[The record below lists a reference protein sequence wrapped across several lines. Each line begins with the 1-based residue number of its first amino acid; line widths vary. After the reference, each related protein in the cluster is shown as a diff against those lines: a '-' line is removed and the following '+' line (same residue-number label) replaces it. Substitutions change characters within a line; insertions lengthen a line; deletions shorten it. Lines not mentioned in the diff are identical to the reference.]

1 MDIAQL
7 GVEVKTDGLRKA
19 SVALEGFKKDAD
31 KATGATD
38 RFTKA
43 QQAASPASSG
53 FARSVSTLRNGL
65 AGLAGLAG
73 VLGVGAFIKISS
85 EMTDFRARLER
96 VTGGAEQGAAAMDRL
111 QQMAKRTYSSFGQ
124 TAEGYLQTE
133 GALRSLGYTTEQTMN
148 FVETLNNAL
157 VVSGSKGDR
166 AASVM
171 YALQKAMAVGKLSG
185 DDLNSVLA
193 NGGRIT
199 ELLAEHLGLTTNQ
212 LRDAGAQGKITGQVL
227 YEALAGNMQ
236 KIREEAENMPA
247 TIMDGLTQIGRA
259 FGALVDK
266 FNQQTGAGEKVAAA
280 LLWVADNMETIAKWA
295 AVLAVGGLVAMWP
308 MVIAG
313 ASATITLLA
322 GIITQLIAISIANPF
337 MWVAGAIAA
346 IVLFSDKISI
356 GTGELATLADM
367 GNELADT
374 LKEGLGFV
382 LNDLSEAW
390 DDFARNAK
398 HALKSVGTFFGM
410 TFDDM
415 EKKADESTSNQE
427 SSWLS
432 MIRYILSMFDMLGG
446 GIRGIFAAIGTTL
459 AVLVDRTKKRFSS
472 LGEMA
477 QAAMR
482 LDWKEMLAVGSRDID
497 HAKGSAQAIA
507 GAWTTGIAD
516 SLKLQGNS
524 GLVSMLNDVIA
535 GSKKRAAAGGGGG
548 GGGSGAGAG
557 GGGGAGKGDDKALK
571 AALDSTLKAIELATK
586 MQVDALEDRN
596 RRLGLANDQGLISI
610 SSYYSQLQ
618 EIAKQTTAVEVAGY
632 SQQIAALQAYMAKVG
647 KGDERIATQ
656 EKINDL
662 LYKRN
667 KLESDGAFEVAKLAV
682 EQAKAM
688 EALKNSV
695 TSVNVELLTMQGEL
709 AKAAALS
716 FDLQNAERKKLLSA
730 NGESGALAQMEA
742 LRTNA
747 INQARINQLT
757 QEYSLI
763 TDTLGLQEERI
774 ALAQQLGTTGAI
786 TGMQQVGALRLQAIA
801 QLETQL
807 AIYQAMAATDLT
819 GQQVLEVERLRLEL
833 DKLRAAADPLKAKF
847 DEVFQTGFSNAFA
860 GVISGTKTLG
870 DAFKDLANTIVQE
883 INKIVAKE
891 MASKIFG
898 GMGGGNSFGGLI
910 SGLFGGGGGD
920 PLGSFISG
928 LPSFDVGTPYVQ
940 QDQVAQ
946 IHKGERILTAKENQ
960 QYTNGDTAGGGETIV
975 VNNTFVLSE
984 PASKQTQAQVAAMAA
999 QALQRAQRR
1008 NS

>member
-38 RFTKA
+38 KFTKA

-65 AGLAGLAG
+65 AGLAGA
-73 VLGVGAFIKISS
+73 LGVGAFIKISS

-111 QQMAKRTYSSFGQ
+111 QQMAKRTYSSFSQ

-185 DDLNSVLA
+185 ENLNSVLA

-259 FGALVDK
+259 FGELVDK

-308 MVIAG
+308 MVMAG
-313 ASATITLLA
+313 ASATIPLLA
-322 GIITQLIAISIANPF
+322 KIITQLIAISIANPF
-337 MWVAGAIAA
+337 AWVAAAVAA

-367 GNELADT
+367 GNELATT

-427 SSWLS
+427 SFWLS
-432 MIRYILSMFDMLGG
+432 MVRYILTVFDMLGG
-446 GIRGIFAAIGTTL
+446 FVRGVFAA
-459 AVLVDRTKKRFSS
+459 
-472 LGEMA
+472 LGETVAVFVNRAKKQFSHLAEMA
-477 QAAMR
+477 SAGMR
-482 LDWKEMLAVGSRDID
+482 LDWEGVLAVCAKEVKATKDAAKD
-497 HAKGSAQAIA
+497 FAHAWSSNVG
-507 GAWTTGIAD
+507 D
-516 SLKLQGNS
+516 SLKRQGNS
-524 GLVSMLNDVIA
+524 GLVSMLDDVIA
-535 GSKKRAAAGGGGG
+535 GSKKRAASAQSKGTATPTGGNTT
-548 GGGSGAGAG
+548 
-557 GGGGAGKGDDKALK
+557 GAGKGDDKALK

-807 AIYQAMAATDLT
+807 AIYQAMAATGLT

-860 GVISGTKTLG
+860 DVISGTKTLG

-910 SGLFGGGGGD
+910 SGLFGGGGSD
-920 PLGSFISG
+920 PLGDFIGG

-960 QYTNGDTAGGGETIV
+960 QYTNGDTAGGGGTMTI
-975 VNNTFVLSE
+975 NNTFVLSE

>member
-38 RFTKA
+38 KFTKA

-53 FARSVSTLRNGL
+53 FARSVSTLRSGL
-65 AGLAGLAG
+65 AGLAGALA
-73 VLGVGAFIKISS
+73 VGAFIKISS

-111 QQMAKRTYSSFGQ
+111 QQMAKRTYSSFSQ

-185 DDLNSVLA
+185 DNLNSVLA

-212 LRDAGAQGKITGQVL
+212 LRDAGEQGKITGQVL

-236 KIREEAENMPA
+236 KIREEAEKMPA

-259 FGALVDK
+259 FGELVDK

-313 ASATITLLA
+313 ASAAISLLA
-322 GIITQLIAISIANPF
+322 RIITQLIAISIENPF
-337 MWVAGAIAA
+337 MWVAAA
-346 IVLFSDKISI
+346 TAAVVLFSDKITI
-356 GTGELATLADM
+356 GAGELTTLADV
-367 GNELADT
+367 GNEVWLQ
-374 LKEGLGFV
+374 LKDGAEGAALGMGESFAM
-382 LNDLSEAW
+382 LGE
-390 DDFARNAK
+390 DFKTHIKGMGA
-398 HALKSVGTFFGM
+398 FFGITM
-410 TFDDM
+410 SGVE
-415 EKKADESTSNQE
+415 EKTETSTTKQE
-427 SSWLS
+427 ATWVS
-432 MIRYILSMFDMLGG
+432 MVRYILSMFDMLGG
-446 GIRGIFAAIGTTL
+446 AIRGIFAAIGTTL
-459 AVLVDRTKKRFSS
+459 AVLVDRAKRNFSV

-477 QAAMR
+477 QAAMK
-482 LDWKEMLAVGSRDID
+482 LDWKEMLAIGSKDIQ
-497 HAKGSAQAIA
+497 HAKDSAQAIA
-507 GAWTTGIAD
+507 DAWTTGIAD

-524 GLVSMLNDVIA
+524 GLVSIFDEGLA
-535 GSKKRAAAGGGGG
+535 AARKKRAAAGGEGGG
-548 GGGSGAGAG
+548 GGVGGGG

-920 PLGSFISG
+920 PLGDFIGG

-960 QYTNGDTAGGGETIV
+960 QYTNGDTAGGGGTMTI
-975 VNNTFVLSE
+975 NNTFVLSE

>member
-38 RFTKA
+38 KFTKA

-53 FARSVSTLRNGL
+53 FARSVSTLRSGL
-65 AGLAGLAG
+65 AGLVGA
-73 VLGVGAFIKISS
+73 LGVGVFIKISS

-111 QQMAKRTYSSFGQ
+111 QQMAKRTYSSFSQ

-171 YALQKAMAVGKLSG
+171 DALQKAMAVGKLSG
-185 DDLNSVLA
+185 ENLNSVLA

-199 ELLAEHLGLTTNQ
+199 ELLADHLGLTTNQ

-259 FGALVDK
+259 FGELVDK

-313 ASATITLLA
+313 ASATIPLLA
-322 GIITQLIAISIANPF
+322 RIITQLIAISIANPF

-367 GNELADT
+367 GNELAAT

-390 DDFARNAK
+390 DDFALTAK
-398 HALKSVGTFFGM
+398 HALKGVGTFFGM

-415 EKKADESTSNQE
+415 EKKADDSTSNQE
-427 SSWLS
+427 SFWLS
-432 MIRYILSMFDMLGG
+432 MIRYILTVFDMLGG
-446 GIRGIFAAIGTTL
+446 FVRGVFEALGTTV
-459 AVLVDRTKKRFSS
+459 AVFVDRAKKSLSS
-472 LGEMA
+472 LAEMA
-477 QAAMR
+477 SAGMR
-482 LDWKEMLAVGSRDID
+482 LDWEGVLAVG
-497 HAKGSAQAIA
+497 AKDLDYTKQAAKDIA
-507 GAWTTGIAD
+507 GAWTKGIGE
-516 SLKLQGNS
+516 SMKRQGNS
-524 GLVSMLNDVIA
+524 GLVSMLDDVIA
-535 GSKKRAAAGGGGG
+535 GAKKRAASAAGKGAPTPAGGG
-548 GGGSGAGAG
+548 ATDT
-557 GGGGAGKGDDKALK
+557 GKGDDKALK

-596 RRLGLANDQGLISI
+596 RRLGLANDQGLLSI

-618 EIAKQTTAVEVAGY
+618 DIAKQTTAVEVAGY

-647 KGDERIATQ
+647 KGEERIATQ

-716 FDLQNAERKKLLSA
+716 FDIQNAERKKLLSA

-742 LRTNA
+742 LRINA

-860 GVISGTKTLG
+860 DVISGTKTLG

-920 PLGSFISG
+920 PLGDFIGG

-960 QYTNGDTAGGGETIV
+960 QYTNGDTAGGGGTMTI
-975 VNNTFVLSE
+975 NNTFVLSE

>member
-38 RFTKA
+38 KFTKA

-53 FARSVSTLRNGL
+53 FARSVSTLRSGL
-65 AGLAGLAG
+65 AGLVGA
-73 VLGVGAFIKISS
+73 LGVGVFIKISS

-111 QQMAKRTYSSFGQ
+111 QQMAKRTYSSFSQ

-171 YALQKAMAVGKLSG
+171 DALQKAMAVGKLSG
-185 DDLNSVLA
+185 ENLNSVLA

-199 ELLAEHLGLTTNQ
+199 ELLADHLGLTTNQ

-259 FGALVDK
+259 FGELVDK

-313 ASATITLLA
+313 ASALIPLLA
-322 GIITQLIAISIANPF
+322 RIITQLIAISIANPF

-367 GNELADT
+367 GNELAAT

-390 DDFARNAK
+390 DDFALTAK
-398 HALKSVGTFFGM
+398 HALKGVGTFFGM

-415 EKKADESTSNQE
+415 EKKADDSTSNQE
-427 SSWLS
+427 SFWLS
-432 MIRYILSMFDMLGG
+432 MIRYILTVFDMLGG
-446 GIRGIFAAIGTTL
+446 FVRGVFEALGTTV
-459 AVLVDRTKKRFSS
+459 AVFVDRAKKSLSS
-472 LGEMA
+472 LAEMA
-477 QAAMR
+477 GAGMR
-482 LDWKEMLAVGSRDID
+482 LDWEGVLAVG
-497 HAKGSAQAIA
+497 AKDLDYTKQAAKDIA
-507 GAWTTGIAD
+507 GAWTKGIGE
-516 SLKLQGNS
+516 SMKRQGNS
-524 GLVSMLNDVIA
+524 GLVSMLDDVIA
-535 GSKKRAAAGGGGG
+535 GAKKRAASAAGKGAPTPAGGG
-548 GGGSGAGAG
+548 AT
-557 GGGGAGKGDDKALK
+557 GAGKGDDKALK

-596 RRLGLANDQGLISI
+596 RRLGLANDQGLLSI

-618 EIAKQTTAVEVAGY
+618 DIAKQTTAVEVAGY

-647 KGDERIATQ
+647 KGEERIATQ

-742 LRTNA
+742 LRINA

-860 GVISGTKTLG
+860 DVISGTKTLG

-920 PLGSFISG
+920 PLGDFIGG

-960 QYTNGDTAGGGETIV
+960 QYTNGDTAGGGGTMTI
-975 VNNTFVLSE
+975 NNTFVLSE

>member
-38 RFTKA
+38 KFTKA

-53 FARSVSTLRNGL
+53 FARSVSTLRSGL
-65 AGLAGLAG
+65 AGLAGA
-73 VLGVGAFIKISS
+73 LGVGAFIKISS

-111 QQMAKRTYSSFGQ
+111 QQMAKRTYSSFSQ

-171 YALQKAMAVGKLSG
+171 DALQKAMAVGKLSG
-185 DDLNSVLA
+185 ENLNSVLA

-199 ELLAEHLGLTTNQ
+199 ELLADHLGLTTNQ

-259 FGALVDK
+259 FGELVDK

-313 ASATITLLA
+313 ASATIPLLA
-322 GIITQLIAISIANPF
+322 RIITQLIAISIANPF

-367 GNELADT
+367 GNELAAT

-390 DDFARNAK
+390 DDFALTAK
-398 HALKSVGTFFGM
+398 HALKGVGTFFGM

-415 EKKADESTSNQE
+415 EKKADDSTSNQE
-427 SSWLS
+427 SFWLS
-432 MIRYILSMFDMLGG
+432 MIRYILTVFDMLGG
-446 GIRGIFAAIGTTL
+446 FVRGVFEALGTTV
-459 AVLVDRTKKRFSS
+459 AVFVDRAKKSLSS
-472 LGEMA
+472 LAEMA
-477 QAAMR
+477 SAGMR
-482 LDWKEMLAVGSRDID
+482 LDWEGVLAVG
-497 HAKGSAQAIA
+497 AKDLDYTKQAAKDIA
-507 GAWTTGIAD
+507 GAWTKGIGE
-516 SLKLQGNS
+516 SMKRQGNS
-524 GLVSMLNDVIA
+524 GLVSMLDDVIA
-535 GSKKRAAAGGGGG
+535 GAKKRAASAAGKGAPTPAGGG
-548 GGGSGAGAG
+548 ATDT
-557 GGGGAGKGDDKALK
+557 GKGDDKALK

-596 RRLGLANDQGLISI
+596 RRLGLANDQGLLSI

-618 EIAKQTTAVEVAGY
+618 DIAKQTTAVEVAGY

-647 KGDERIATQ
+647 KGEERIATQ

-716 FDLQNAERKKLLSA
+716 FDIQNAERKKLLSA

-742 LRTNA
+742 LRINA

-860 GVISGTKTLG
+860 DVISGTKTLG

-920 PLGSFISG
+920 PLGDFIGG

-960 QYTNGDTAGGGETIV
+960 QYTNGDTAGGGGTMTI
-975 VNNTFVLSE
+975 NNTFVLSE

>member
-38 RFTKA
+38 KFTKA
-43 QQAASPASSG
+43 QQVASPASSG

-65 AGLAGLAG
+65 AGLAGA
-73 VLGVGAFIKISS
+73 LGVGAFIKISS

-157 VVSGSKGDR
+157 VVSGAKGDR

-185 DDLNSVLA
+185 DNLNSVLA

-212 LRDAGAQGKITGQVL
+212 LRDAGEQGKITGQVL

-236 KIREEAENMPA
+236 KIREEAEKMPA

-259 FGALVDK
+259 FGELVDK

-308 MVIAG
+308 MVMAG
-313 ASATITLLA
+313 ASATIPLLA
-322 GIITQLIAISIANPF
+322 KIITQLIAISIANPF
-337 MWVAGAIAA
+337 IWVAAA
-346 IVLFSDKISI
+346 TAAVILFSDKITI
-356 GTGELATLADM
+356 GAGELTTLADV
-367 GNELADT
+367 GNEVWPQLKDGAEGAALGMGESFSMLADDFKT
-374 LKEGLGFV
+374 HIKGMGAFFGITM
-382 LNDLSEAW
+382 SEA
-390 DDFARNAK
+390 
-398 HALKSVGTFFGM
+398 
-410 TFDDM
+410 
-415 EKKADESTSNQE
+415 EKKTETSTAKQE
-427 SSWLS
+427 ATWVS
-432 MIRYILSMFDMLGG
+432 MVRYILSMFDMLGG

-459 AVLVDRTKKRFSS
+459 AVLVDRAKRNFSV

-477 QAAMR
+477 QAAMK
-482 LDWKEMLAVGSRDID
+482 LDWQEMLAIGSKDIAS
-497 HAKGSAQAIA
+497 AKEGAKQVAD
-507 GAWTTGIAD
+507 AWTTGITD

-524 GLVSMLNDVIA
+524 GLVSIFDEGLA
-535 GSKKRAAAGGGGG
+535 AAQKKRAAAGGASTGGG
-548 GGGSGAGAG
+548 GGG

-571 AALDSTLKAIELATK
+571 AALDSTLKAIDLATK

-695 TSVNVELLTMQGEL
+695 TSVNVELLAMQGEL

-763 TDTLGLQEERI
+763 TDALGLQEERI

-860 GVISGTKTLG
+860 DVISGTKTLG

-898 GMGGGNSFGGLI
+898 GMGGGDSFGGLI

-960 QYTNGDTAGGGETIV
+960 QYTNGDTAGGGGTMTI
-975 VNNTFVLSE
+975 NNTFVLSD

>member
-38 RFTKA
+38 KFTKA

-53 FARSVSTLRNGL
+53 FARSVSTLRSGL
-65 AGLAGLAG
+65 AGLVGA
-73 VLGVGAFIKISS
+73 LGVGVFIKISS

-111 QQMAKRTYSSFGQ
+111 QQMAKRTYSSFSQ

-171 YALQKAMAVGKLSG
+171 DALQKAMAVGKLSG
-185 DDLNSVLA
+185 ENLNSVLA

-199 ELLAEHLGLTTNQ
+199 ELLADHLGLTTNQ

-259 FGALVDK
+259 FGELVDK

-313 ASATITLLA
+313 ASATIPLLA
-322 GIITQLIAISIANPF
+322 RIITQLIAISIANPF

-367 GNELADT
+367 GNELAAT

-390 DDFARNAK
+390 DDFALTAK
-398 HALKSVGTFFGM
+398 HALKGVGTFFGM

-415 EKKADESTSNQE
+415 EKKADDSTSNQE
-427 SSWLS
+427 SFWLS
-432 MIRYILSMFDMLGG
+432 MIRYILTVFDMLGG
-446 GIRGIFAAIGTTL
+446 FVRGVFEALGTTV
-459 AVLVDRTKKRFSS
+459 AVFVDRAKKSLSS
-472 LGEMA
+472 LAEMA
-477 QAAMR
+477 SAGMR
-482 LDWKEMLAVGSRDID
+482 LDWEGVLAVG
-497 HAKGSAQAIA
+497 AKDLDYTKQAAKDIA
-507 GAWTTGIAD
+507 GAWTKGIGE
-516 SLKLQGNS
+516 SMKRQGNS
-524 GLVSMLNDVIA
+524 GLVSMLDDVIA
-535 GSKKRAAAGGGGG
+535 GAKKRAASAAGKGAPTPAGGG
-548 GGGSGAGAG
+548 AT
-557 GGGGAGKGDDKALK
+557 GAGKGDDKALK

-596 RRLGLANDQGLISI
+596 RRLGLANDQGLLSI

-618 EIAKQTTAVEVAGY
+618 DIAKQTTAVEVAGY

-647 KGDERIATQ
+647 KGEERIATQ

-716 FDLQNAERKKLLSA
+716 FDIQNAERKKLLSA

-742 LRTNA
+742 LRINA

-860 GVISGTKTLG
+860 DVISGTKTLG

-920 PLGSFISG
+920 PLGDFIGG

-960 QYTNGDTAGGGETIV
+960 QYTNGDTAGGGGTMTI
-975 VNNTFVLSE
+975 NNTFVLSE

>member
-38 RFTKA
+38 KFTKA

-65 AGLAGLAG
+65 AGLAGA
-73 VLGVGAFIKISS
+73 LGVGAFIKISS

-111 QQMAKRTYSSFGQ
+111 QQMARRTYSSFQ
-124 TAEGYLQTE
+124 NTAEGYLQTE
-133 GALRSLGYTTEQTMN
+133 ASLRQLGYTTEQTMD

-157 VVSGSKGDR
+157 VVSGAKGDK

-171 YALQKAMAVGKLSG
+171 YGLSKAMAIGKLDG
-185 DDLNSVLA
+185 EGLRSVLG
-193 NGGRIT
+193 NGGRVA
-199 ELLAEHLGLTTNQ
+199 ELLAEKLGVTTGE
-212 LRDAGAQGKITGQVL
+212 LIKMGAEGKITAKIM
-227 YEALAGNMQ
+227 YEALAGGLE
-236 KIREEAENMPA
+236 KIRKEAEAMPA
-247 TIMDGLTQIGRA
+247 TIMDGLTQVGSAIGR
-259 FGALVDK
+259 LIDK

-308 MVIAG
+308 MVMAG
-313 ASATITLLA
+313 ASATIPLLA
-322 GIITQLIAISIANPF
+322 KIITQLIAISIANPF

-367 GNELADT
+367 GNELAAT

-390 DDFARNAK
+390 DDFALTAK

-427 SSWLS
+427 SFWLS
-432 MIRYILSMFDMLGG
+432 MVRYILTVFDMLGG
-446 GIRGIFAAIGTTL
+446 FVRGVFEALGTTVAVFVDGAKKAFSHL
-459 AVLVDRTKKRFSS
+459 A
-472 LGEMA
+472 EMA
-477 QAAMR
+477 SAGMR
-482 LDWKEMLAVGSRDID
+482 LDWEGVLAVG
-497 HAKGSAQAIA
+497 AKDLDYTKQAAKDIA
-507 GAWTTGIAD
+507 GAWTKGIGE
-516 SLKLQGNS
+516 SMERQGNS
-524 GLVSMLNDVIA
+524 GLVSMLDDVIA
-535 GSKKRAAAGGGGG
+535 GSKKRAASAQSKGTATPTGGNTT
-548 GGGSGAGAG
+548 
-557 GGGGAGKGDDKALK
+557 GAGKGDDKALK

-807 AIYQAMAATDLT
+807 AIYQAMAATGLT

-860 GVISGTKTLG
+860 DVISGTKTLG

-920 PLGSFISG
+920 PLGDFIGG

-960 QYTNGDTAGGGETIV
+960 QYTNGDTAGGGGTMTI
-975 VNNTFVLSE
+975 NNTFVLSE

>member
-38 RFTKA
+38 KFTKA

-53 FARSVSTLRNGL
+53 FARSVSTLRSGL
-65 AGLAGLAG
+65 AGLSGA
-73 VLGVGAFIKISS
+73 LGVGAFIKISS

-111 QQMAKRTYSSFGQ
+111 QQMAKRTYSSFSQ

-185 DDLNSVLA
+185 ENLNSVLA

-259 FGALVDK
+259 FGELVDK

-308 MVIAG
+308 MVMAG
-313 ASATITLLA
+313 ASATIPLLA
-322 GIITQLIAISIANPF
+322 RIITQLIAISIANPF
-337 MWVAGAIAA
+337 AWVAGAIAA

-367 GNELADT
+367 GNELAAT

-390 DDFARNAK
+390 DDFALTAK
-398 HALKSVGTFFGM
+398 HALKGVGTFFGM

-415 EKKADESTSNQE
+415 EKKADDSTSNQE
-427 SSWLS
+427 SFWLS
-432 MIRYILSMFDMLGG
+432 MIRYILTVFDMLGG
-446 GIRGIFAAIGTTL
+446 FVRGVFEALGTTV
-459 AVLVDRTKKRFSS
+459 AVFVDRAKKSLSS
-472 LGEMA
+472 LAEMA
-477 QAAMR
+477 SAGMR
-482 LDWKEMLAVGSRDID
+482 LDWEGVLAVG
-497 HAKGSAQAIA
+497 AKDLDYTKQAAKDIA
-507 GAWTTGIAD
+507 GAWTKGIGE
-516 SLKLQGNS
+516 SMKRQGNS
-524 GLVSMLNDVIA
+524 GLVSMLDDVIA
-535 GSKKRAAAGGGGG
+535 GSKKRAASAAGKGAPTPAGGG
-548 GGGSGAGAG
+548 ATDT
-557 GGGGAGKGDDKALK
+557 GKGDDKALK

-618 EIAKQTTAVEVAGY
+618 DIAKQTTAVEAAGY

-647 KGDERIATQ
+647 KGEERIATQ

-667 KLESDGAFEVAKLAV
+667 KLEGDGAFEVAKLAV

-786 TGMQQVGALRLQAIA
+786 TGMQQIGALRLQAIA

-847 DEVFQTGFSNAFA
+847 DEVFQTGFGNAFA
-860 GVISGTKTLG
+860 DVISGTKTLG

-898 GMGGGNSFGGLI
+898 GNGGGNSFGGLI

-920 PLGSFISG
+920 PLGDFIGG

-960 QYTNGDTAGGGETIV
+960 QYTNGDTAGSGGTMTI
-975 VNNTFVLSE
+975 NNTFVLSE